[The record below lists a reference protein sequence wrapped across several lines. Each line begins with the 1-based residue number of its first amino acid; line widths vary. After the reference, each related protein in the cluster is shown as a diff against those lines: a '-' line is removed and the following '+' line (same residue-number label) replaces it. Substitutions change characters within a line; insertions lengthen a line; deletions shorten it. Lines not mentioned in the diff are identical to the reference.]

1 MARPYEQLSIWIQ
14 DDRELKEKFIRNN
27 AEKWKL
33 KYPYE
38 FYISTAQQNN
48 LGPSA
53 EVATLKSKEILTVSK
68 QVYELI
74 RKKFREFKYQ
84 KNHKS
89 KGHLQARISTD
100 TKSKLEN
107 IKKKLERG
115 NTSITLEH
123 VIKNFDEDTFKLK
136 LQVEDL
142 QEQLKKAKNDEAL
155 LNKKSEEKLKMQ
167 QSYSDQI
174 QEYLFNQWIFS
185 TLKLKILDQHIST
198 QDDVDRIYESFDKI
212 KKEAAQAEII
222 TELKYRLED
231 EILNIKASLKPAS
244 DEVIPLPVSTS
255 QIFNENAIMPI
266 KPSGYTKGFSTAHE
280 HPVSENLPEEHSDT
294 EYPTI
299 KTNAEYLHLREEQWN
314 PLKRNTKN

>member
-38 FYISTAQQNN
+38 FYISSAQQNN

-53 EVATLKSKEILTVSK
+53 EVVTLKSKEILTVSK

-107 IKKKLERG
+107 IKKKIERG

-244 DEVIPLPVSTS
+244 DEVIPLNVSTS
-255 QIFNENAIMPI
+255 PIFQENAIMPI

>member
-174 QEYLFNQWIFS
+174 QEYLFSQWVS
-185 TLKLKILDQHIST
+185 TALKLKILDQHIST
-198 QDDVDRIYESFDKI
+198 QDDIDRIYESFDKI
-212 KKEAAQAEII
+212 EKEAAQAEII

-244 DEVIPLPVSTS
+244 DEVIPLNVSTS
-255 QIFNENAIMPI
+255 PIFHENTITPI
-266 KPSGYTKGFSTAHE
+266 KPSGYTKGLSTPHE
-280 HPVSENLPEEHSDT
+280 CPVSENPPEEHSDT

>member
-27 AEKWKL
+27 AGKWAS
-33 KYPYE
+33 KYPHE
-38 FYISTAQQNN
+38 FYISNAQQNN

-53 EVATLKSKEILTVSK
+53 EVATLKSKEILIVSK

-89 KGHLQARISTD
+89 KSHLQARISTD
-100 TKSKLEN
+100 TRSKLEN

-123 VIKNFDEDTFKLK
+123 VIKNFDEDTFELK

-142 QEQLKKAKNDEAL
+142 EEKLKKAEDYEAL

-167 QSYSDQI
+167 QACDKKI
-174 QEYLFNQWIFS
+174 QEYLFNQWVFT

-198 QDDVDRIYESFDKI
+198 QDDIDRIYESFDKI
-212 KKEAAQAEII
+212 EKEAAQAEII
-222 TELKYRLED
+222 TELESRLED
-231 EILNIKASLKPAS
+231 KILSIKASLKPAS
-244 DEVIPLPVSTS
+244 NEIIPLHVSTS
-255 QIFNENAIMPI
+255 LILQENAIMPI
-266 KPSGYTKGFSTAHE
+266 KISGYTKGFSTLHE
-280 HPVSENLPEEHSDT
+280 PLISENPPEEHSDT
-294 EYPTI
+294 KSPNI
-299 KTNAEYLHLREEQWN
+299 KPHTEHSYLPEHLLN
-314 PLKRNTKN
+314 PFKRNTKN

>member
-27 AEKWKL
+27 AGKWAS
-33 KYPYE
+33 KYPHE
-38 FYISTAQQNN
+38 FYISNAQQNN

-53 EVATLKSKEILTVSK
+53 EVATLKSKEILIVSK

-89 KGHLQARISTD
+89 KSHLQARISTD
-100 TKSKLEN
+100 TKSELEK
-107 IKKKLERG
+107 IKRKLERG

-123 VIKNFDEDTFKLK
+123 VIKNFDVDSFKLK
-136 LQVEDL
+136 LQIEDL
-142 QEQLKKAKNDEAL
+142 QEQLKKAENYIAL
-155 LNKKSEEKLKMQ
+155 LNKKSEDTLKLQ

-174 QEYLFNQWIFS
+174 QEYLFNQWFS
-185 TLKLKILDQHIST
+185 TTLKLKILDQYIST
-198 QDDVDRIYESFDKI
+198 QDDIDRIYESFDKI
-212 KKEAAQAEII
+212 EKEAAQAEII

-231 EILNIKASLKPAS
+231 EILNIKASLKPSS
-244 DEVIPLPVSTS
+244 DEVIPLNVSTS
-255 QIFNENAIMPI
+255 PIFHENTITPI
-266 KPSGYTKGFSTAHE
+266 KPSGYTKGLSTPHE
-280 HPVSENLPEEHSDT
+280 CPVSENPSEEHSDT

>member
-38 FYISTAQQNN
+38 FYISSAQQNN

-53 EVATLKSKEILTVSK
+53 EVVTLKSKEILTVSK

-89 KGHLQARISTD
+89 KSHLQARISTD
-100 TKSKLEN
+100 TKSELEK
-107 IKKKLERG
+107 IKRKLERG

-123 VIKNFDEDTFKLK
+123 VIKNFDVDSFKLK
-136 LQVEDL
+136 LQIEDL

-212 KKEAAQAEII
+212 EKEAAQAEII
-222 TELKYRLED
+222 TKLKSRLED
-231 EILNIKASLKPAS
+231 KMLNIKASLKPAS

-255 QIFNENAIMPI
+255 QIFNENTIMPI

-299 KTNAEYLHLREEQWN
+299 KTNAEYSHLREDQWN
-314 PLKRNTKN
+314 PLKKKY

>member
-1 MARPYEQLSIWIQ
+1 M
-14 DDRELKEKFIRNN
+14 
-27 AEKWKL
+27 
-33 KYPYE
+33 
-38 FYISTAQQNN
+38 
-48 LGPSA
+48 
-53 EVATLKSKEILTVSK
+53 
-68 QVYELI
+68 
-74 RKKFREFKYQ
+74 
-84 KNHKS
+84 
-89 KGHLQARISTD
+89 QARISTD

-244 DEVIPLPVSTS
+244 DEVIPLHVSTS
-255 QIFNENAIMPI
+255 QIFNENTIMPT
-266 KPSGYTKGFSTAHE
+266 KPSGYTKGLSTPHE
-280 HPVSENLPEEHSDT
+280 CPVSENLPEEHSDT

>member
-14 DDRELKEKFIRNN
+14 DDREIKEKFIRNN

-38 FYISTAQQNN
+38 FHISNAQQNN

-53 EVATLKSKEILTVSK
+53 EVAILKSKEILTVSK

-115 NTSITLEH
+115 NTSVTLEH
-123 VIKNFDEDTFKLK
+123 VIKNFDEDKFKLK
-136 LQVEDL
+136 WQVNEL
-142 QEQLKKAKNDEAL
+142 QEQLKKAQNNEEL
-155 LNKKSEEKLKMQ
+155 LNKKIEEKLKMQ
-167 QSYSDQI
+167 QAYDNQI
-174 QEYLFNQWIFS
+174 QEYLFSQLVS
-185 TLKLKILDQHIST
+185 AKLKLKILDQHIST
-198 QDDVDRIYESFDKI
+198 QDNIDLIYESFDKI
-212 KKEAAQAEII
+212 EKKSARTEII
-222 TELKYRLED
+222 TELKSRLED
-231 EILNIKASLKPAS
+231 KILSIKASLKPAS
-244 DEVIPLPVSTS
+244 DEVIPLHVSTS
-255 QIFNENAIMPI
+255 QIFNENTIMPT

-280 HPVSENLPEEHSDT
+280 HPVSKNQPEEQSDA
-294 EYPTI
+294 ESPTI
-299 KTNAEYLHLREEQWN
+299 KKNAEYSYLREAQLN
-314 PLKRNTKN
+314 PLKRK

>member
-38 FYISTAQQNN
+38 FYISNAQQNN

-84 KNHKS
+84 TNHKS
-89 KGHLQARISTD
+89 KRHLQARLSTD

-115 NTSITLEH
+115 NTSVTLEH
-123 VIKNFDEDTFKLK
+123 VIKNFDEDSFILK

-142 QEQLKKAKNDEAL
+142 QEQLKMEKNYEHL
-155 LNKKSEEKLKMQ
+155 LNKKSEDRLKIQ
-167 QSYSDQI
+167 QKYNYQI
-174 QEYLFNQWIFS
+174 QEYLFNQWIAT

-198 QDDVDRIYESFDKI
+198 QDDIDHIYESFDEKE
-212 KKEAAQAEII
+212 KEAAQAEII
-222 TELKYRLED
+222 TELKSRLED
-231 EILNIKASLKPAS
+231 KILSIKASLKPAS
-244 DEVIPLPVSTS
+244 DEVIPLHVSTS
-255 QIFNENAIMPI
+255 QIFNENTIMPT

-280 HPVSENLPEEHSDT
+280 HPVSKNQPEEQSDA
-294 EYPTI
+294 ESPTI
-299 KTNAEYLHLREEQWN
+299 KKNAEYSYLREAQLN
-314 PLKRNTKN
+314 PLKRK

>member
-27 AEKWKL
+27 AGKWAS
-33 KYPYE
+33 KYPHE
-38 FYISTAQQNN
+38 FYISNAQQNN

-53 EVATLKSKEILTVSK
+53 EVATLKSKEILIVSK

-89 KGHLQARISTD
+89 KSHLQARISTD
-100 TKSKLEN
+100 TRSKLEN

-115 NTSITLEH
+115 NTAITLEH
-123 VIKNFDEDTFKLK
+123 VIKNFDEDTFELK

-142 QEQLKKAKNDEAL
+142 EEKLKKAKDCEAL

-167 QSYSDQI
+167 QAYDKKI
-174 QEYLFNQWIFS
+174 QEYLFNQWVFT

-198 QDDVDRIYESFDKI
+198 QDDIDRIYESFDKI
-212 KKEAAQAEII
+212 KKDAAQAEII
-222 TELKYRLED
+222 TELESRLED
-231 EILNIKASLKPAS
+231 KILSIKASLKPAS
-244 DEVIPLPVSTS
+244 DEIIPLHVSTS
-255 QIFNENAIMPI
+255 LILQENAIMPI
-266 KPSGYTKGFSTAHE
+266 KISGYTKGFSTLHE
-280 HPVSENLPEEHSDT
+280 SLISENPPEEHSDT
-294 EYPTI
+294 ESPKI
-299 KTNAEYLHLREEQWN
+299 KPHTEHSHLPEHLLN

>member
-38 FYISTAQQNN
+38 FYISSAQQNN

-68 QVYELI
+68 QVYEI
-74 RKKFREFKYQ
+74 NRKKFREFKYQ

-174 QEYLFNQWIFS
+174 QEYLFNQWIFT

-222 TELKYRLED
+222 TELKYRLEY

-244 DEVIPLPVSTS
+244 DEVIPLNVSTS
-255 QIFNENAIMPI
+255 PIFHENTITPI
-266 KPSGYTKGFSTAHE
+266 KPSGYTKGLSTPHE
-280 HPVSENLPEEHSDT
+280 CPVSENLPEEHSDT

>member
-38 FYISTAQQNN
+38 FYISSAQQNN

-107 IKKKLERG
+107 IKRKLERG

-142 QEQLKKAKNDEAL
+142 QEQLKKAKNYEAL

-167 QSYSDQI
+167 QSYRDKI
-174 QEYLFNQWIFS
+174 QEYLFNQWIFT

-198 QDDVDRIYESFDKI
+198 QDDIDRIYESFDKI

-222 TELKYRLED
+222 TELKSRLED
-231 EILNIKASLKPAS
+231 KILSIKASLKPAS
-244 DEVIPLPVSTS
+244 DEIIPLHVSTS
-255 QIFNENAIMPI
+255 PIFQENAIMPI
-266 KPSGYTKGFSTAHE
+266 KPSGYTKGFSTPHE
-280 HPVSENLPEEHSDT
+280 RPVSENPPEEHSDT

-299 KTNAEYLHLREEQWN
+299 KTNAEYSHLREDQWN
-314 PLKRNTKN
+314 PLKKKY

>member
-27 AEKWKL
+27 AGKWAS
-33 KYPYE
+33 KYPHE
-38 FYISTAQQNN
+38 FYISNAQQNN

-53 EVATLKSKEILTVSK
+53 EVVTLKSKEILTVSK

-84 KNHKS
+84 KNRKS

-244 DEVIPLPVSTS
+244 DEVIPLNVSTS
-255 QIFNENAIMPI
+255 PIFHENTITPI
-266 KPSGYTKGFSTAHE
+266 KPSGYTKGLSTPHE
-280 HPVSENLPEEHSDT
+280 CPVSENLPEEHSDT

>member
-38 FYISTAQQNN
+38 FYISSAQQNN

-53 EVATLKSKEILTVSK
+53 EVATLKSKKILTVSK

-107 IKKKLERG
+107 IKRKLERG

-142 QEQLKKAKNDEAL
+142 QEQLKKAKNYEAL

-167 QSYSDQI
+167 QSYRDKI
-174 QEYLFNQWIFS
+174 QEYLFNQWIFT

-198 QDDVDRIYESFDKI
+198 QDDIDRIYESFDKI

-222 TELKYRLED
+222 TELKSRLED
-231 EILNIKASLKPAS
+231 KILSIKASLKPAS
-244 DEVIPLPVSTS
+244 DEIIPLHVSTS
-255 QIFNENAIMPI
+255 PIFQENAIMPI
-266 KPSGYTKGFSTAHE
+266 KPSGYTKGFSTPHE
-280 HPVSENLPEEHSDT
+280 RPVSENPPEEHSDT

-299 KTNAEYLHLREEQWN
+299 KTNAEYSHLREDQWN
-314 PLKRNTKN
+314 PLKKKY

>member
-38 FYISTAQQNN
+38 FYISSAQQNN

-107 IKKKLERG
+107 IKRKLERG

-136 LQVEDL
+136 LKVEDL

-167 QSYSDQI
+167 QAYDKKI
-174 QEYLFNQWIFS
+174 QEYLFNQWIFT

-198 QDDVDRIYESFDKI
+198 QDDIDRIYESFDKI
-212 KKEAAQAEII
+212 EKEAAQAEII

-244 DEVIPLPVSTS
+244 DEVIPLNVSTS
-255 QIFNENAIMPI
+255 PIFHENTITPI
-266 KPSGYTKGFSTAHE
+266 KPSGYTKGLSTPHE
-280 HPVSENLPEEHSDT
+280 CPVSENLPEEHSDT

>member
-27 AEKWKL
+27 AGKWAS
-33 KYPYE
+33 KYPHE
-38 FYISTAQQNN
+38 FYISNAQQNN

-123 VIKNFDEDTFKLK
+123 VIKNFDEDTFELK

-142 QEQLKKAKNDEAL
+142 EEKLKKAEDYEAL

-212 KKEAAQAEII
+212 EKEAAQAEII

-244 DEVIPLPVSTS
+244 DEVIPLNVSTS
-255 QIFNENAIMPI
+255 PIFHENTITPI
-266 KPSGYTKGFSTAHE
+266 KPSGYTKGLSTPHE
-280 HPVSENLPEEHSDT
+280 CPVSENLPEEHSDT

>member
-1 MARPYEQLSIWIQ
+1 MTRPYEHLSIWIQ
-14 DDRELKEKFIRNN
+14 SDRELKEKFIRDNK
-27 AEKWKL
+27 EKWVL
-33 KYPYE
+33 KYPHE
-38 FYISTAQQNN
+38 FFISNTRQNT
-48 LGPSA
+48 LEPSA
-53 EVATLKSKEILTVSK
+53 EVVALKSKEILTVSK
-68 QVYELI
+68 RVYEII

-89 KGHLQARISTD
+89 KGHLQARISTN
-100 TKSKLEN
+100 TKSKLEH
-107 IKKKLERG
+107 IKRKLEQG
-115 NTSITLEH
+115 NTSTTLEH
-123 VIKNFDEDTFKLK
+123 VIKNFDEDSFILK

-244 DEVIPLPVSTS
+244 DEVIPLNISTI
-255 QIFNENAIMPI
+255 QIFHENTITPI
-266 KPSGYTKGFSTAHE
+266 KPSGYTKGLSTPHE
-280 HPVSENLPEEHSDT
+280 CPVSENLPEEHSDT

>member
-53 EVATLKSKEILTVSK
+53 EVVTLKSKEILTVSK

-244 DEVIPLPVSTS
+244 DEVIPLNVSTS
-255 QIFNENAIMPI
+255 PIFHENTITPI
-266 KPSGYTKGFSTAHE
+266 KPSGYTKGLSTPHE
-280 HPVSENLPEEHSDT
+280 CPVSENLPEEHSDT

>member
-38 FYISTAQQNN
+38 FYISSAQQNN

-53 EVATLKSKEILTVSK
+53 EVAMLTSKEILTFAK
-68 QVYELI
+68 QGYALI
-74 RKKFREFKYQ
+74 RKNFREFKYQ

-136 LQVEDL
+136 LKVEDL

-174 QEYLFNQWIFS
+174 QEYLFNQWIFT

-222 TELKYRLED
+222 TELKYRLEY

-244 DEVIPLPVSTS
+244 DEVIPLNVSTS
-255 QIFNENAIMPI
+255 PIFHENTITPI
-266 KPSGYTKGFSTAHE
+266 KPSGYTKGLSTPHE
-280 HPVSENLPEEHSDT
+280 CPVSENLPEEHSDT

>member
-1 MARPYEQLSIWIQ
+1 MTRPYEHLSIWIQ
-14 DDRELKEKFIRNN
+14 DDRELKEKFIRDNVG
-27 AEKWKL
+27 KWTL
-33 KYPYE
+33 KYPNE
-38 FYISTAQQNN
+38 FFISNSQQNN
-48 LGPSA
+48 LGLFD
-53 EVATLKSKEILTVSK
+53 EVTTLKSKEILTVSK

-244 DEVIPLPVSTS
+244 DEVIPLNVSTS
-255 QIFNENAIMPI
+255 PIFHENTITPI
-266 KPSGYTKGFSTAHE
+266 KPSGYTKGLSTPHE
-280 HPVSENLPEEHSDT
+280 CPVSENLPEEHSDT